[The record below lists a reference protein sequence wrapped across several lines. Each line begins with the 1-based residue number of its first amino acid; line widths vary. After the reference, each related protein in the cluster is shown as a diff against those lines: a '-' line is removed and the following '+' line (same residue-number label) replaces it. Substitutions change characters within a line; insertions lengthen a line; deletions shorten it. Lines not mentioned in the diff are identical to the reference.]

1 MKNLYQESFGNYT
14 NENLKKNGLDMNE
27 LFDKMSVKFKDL
39 SRDLLILFRIFANKL
54 NKTVPG
60 QFQINYAK
68 NYYIYTYIGEP
79 LETINIIQNGDNF
92 ESIDDTGK
100 CLTFFSHVQDKWKTF
115 IDQIKII
122 HIRIMKSNILKE
134 LPYVRFYFNSFA
146 KSHT

>member
-79 LETINIIQNGDNF
+79 LETINIKQIGNNF
-92 ESIDDTGK
+92 EPIEEKK
-100 CLTFFSHVQDKWKTF
+100 CLRFFSHVQ
-115 IDQIKII
+115 
-122 HIRIMKSNILKE
+122 E
-134 LPYVRFYFNSFA
+134 
-146 KSHT
+146 